1 VKSEVNLEVII
12 QGLEW
17 EWMRCVRMA
26 WHGHGMT
33 MKRGGMLGL
42 LVSRGEFKVR
52 GWISACRLRSQ
63 SASSY
68 QIKEFIEGGGFEA
81 EGMHLKIL

>member
-63 SASSY
+63 S
-68 QIKEFIEGGGFEA
+68 EG
-81 EGMHLKIL
+81 IYRRRRI